1 MDVESVSERE
11 DSRKVFSSPSPLA
24 GEGRGGGW
32 LHAMPSRSS
41 PPSHLDAALNQDAFG
56 AVVPDIHLHD
66 LAVLHDE
73 TIDVAIALERGAVDP
88 FAVQRADAVD
98 HGLAGAGTNV
108 EPVHLLLHPAIAL
121 RVEAGR
127 SARMIE

>member
-1 MDVESVSERE
+1 MTGSTKQSIVLPRRKMDCFVAS
-11 DSRKVFSSPSPLA
+11 
-24 GEGRGGGW
+24 
-32 LHAMPSRSS
+32 LHAMTTVPL
-41 PPSHLDAALNQDAFG
+41 HLDAALNKDAFG

-66 LAVLHDE
+66 LAVLHPKP
-73 TIDVAIALERGAVDP
+73 TDVAIALERGAVDP

-121 RVEAGR
+121 RIEAGR
-127 SARMIE
+127 SARMRDG